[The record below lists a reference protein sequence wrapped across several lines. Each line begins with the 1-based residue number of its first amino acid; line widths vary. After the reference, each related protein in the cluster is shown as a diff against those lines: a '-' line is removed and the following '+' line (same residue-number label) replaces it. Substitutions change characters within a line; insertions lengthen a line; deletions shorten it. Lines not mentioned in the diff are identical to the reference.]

1 MDTRTALAQVH
12 EQGETIIEQGGRGS
26 VLYFL
31 IEGTIKCCTNMSGAQ
46 RMLYSIREEGG
57 AQVRAVVDEEGC
69 LAHAYT

>member
-1 MDTRTALAQVH
+1 M
-12 EQGETIIEQGGRGS
+12 
-26 VLYFL
+26 LYFL